1 MRLGLVESRLRTGPS
16 WRNEVLRLVD
26 DPDPRVRFQAAIALG
41 GSPLKAEEGDPVP
54 EALAR
59 VAARDGQDRWS
70 RAAVFSSLS
79 GREAAFV
86 EAIRKLARRGKPL
99 APELLTELGRMAALA
114 IGREQWP
121 SLLRLVVVR
130 EPGGTF
136 PLSDQAALLTGL
148 AESMRGK
155 LASARSGDL
164 LEAMA
169 AGDAGLATSIREV
182 VDAMAATALDSAAG
196 IDRRREAVG
205 LLGFAG
211 FEKAGE
217 TLLKLVDRASRR
229 RFRSRPSRR
238 SAPSATP
245 RSCRPCCRR
254 NDSAGRRRRS
264 ATRSSPR
271 CSTSRHTCRRSSMP
285 WPTAGSRRVPW
296 THSDVVSCLSTPTR
310 GSGERAGA
318 LFGAI
323 SSDRAKV
330 YESYKDVIRLTPDP
344 AHGRAVFRRECAQC
358 HRLDQEGTAVGP
370 DLFGI
375 RNQPKESILLH
386 ILVPDQEITQGFT
399 AYSVATEDG
408 RVLTGLIVSE
418 TPAAITLRQA
428 LGKEDT
434 IPRDQVAELSA
445 SKQSLMPQGLEK
457 SISRQEFA
465 DLLAYLKGE
474 AAGSR

>member
-1 MRLGLVESRLRTGPS
+1 M
-16 WRNEVLRLVD
+16 
-26 DPDPRVRFQAAIALG
+26 
-41 GSPLKAEEGDPVP
+41 P

-86 EAIRKLARRGKPL
+86 AALRKLAGGGKPL
-99 APELLTELGRMAALA
+99 APELLTELGRMAAAA

-130 EPGGTF
+130 EPGGAF
-136 PLSDQAALLTGL
+136 PPSDQAALLTGL

-169 AGDAGLATSIREV
+169 AGDAGLAASIREV
-182 VDAMAATALDSAAG
+182 VDAMAATALDPAAG

-211 FEKAGE
+211 FDKAGK
-217 TLLKLVDRASRR
+217 TLLKLVEPGQPAALQVAAVRALGTQRDAR
-229 RFRSRPSRR
+229 
-238 SAPSATP
+238 
-245 RSCRPCCRR
+245 
-254 NDSAGRRRRS
+254 GRRR
-264 ATRSSPR
+264 P
-271 CSTSRHTCRRSSMP
+271 CSTPERF
-285 WPTAGSRRVPW
+285 GG
-296 THSDVVSCLSTPTR
+296 STPTVR
-310 GSGERAGA
+310 DEVLAALLNQSAYVPAVLDAVADGRVPAGAVDALRRRQLSQHPDPRVRQRAEA

-323 SSDRAKV
+323 ASDRAKV
-330 YESYKDVIRLTPDP
+330 YESYKDVILLTPDP

-399 AYSVATEDG
+399 AYTVATEDG

-418 TPAAITLRQA
+418 TPAAITLRQP

-434 IPRDQVAELSA
+434 ILRDQVDELSA
-445 SKQSLMPQGLEK
+445 GKQSLMPQGLEK
-457 SISRQEFA
+457 NDHPPGVRRP
-465 DLLAYLKGE
+465 
-474 AAGSR
+474 AGLPQG

>member
-1 MRLGLVESRLRTGPS
+1 M
-16 WRNEVLRLVD
+16 
-26 DPDPRVRFQAAIALG
+26 
-41 GSPLKAEEGDPVP
+41 
-54 EALAR
+54 
-59 VAARDGQDRWS
+59 
-70 RAAVFSSLS
+70 
-79 GREAAFV
+79 
-86 EAIRKLARRGKPL
+86 
-99 APELLTELGRMAALA
+99 
-114 IGREQWP
+114 
-121 SLLRLVVVR
+121 
-130 EPGGTF
+130 
-136 PLSDQAALLTGL
+136 TGL

-211 FEKAGE
+211 FEKAGK
-217 TLLKLVDRASRR
+217 TLLKLVEPGQPAPLQVAAVRALGTQRD
-229 RFRSRPSRR
+229 
-238 SAPSATP
+238 AA
-245 RSCRPCCRR
+245 
-254 NDSAGRRRRS
+254 
-264 ATRSSPR
+264 
-271 CSTSRHTCRRSSMP
+271 
-285 WPTAGSRRVPW
+285 
-296 THSDVVSCLSTPTR
+296 VVSALLTPERFGGSTPTVR
-310 GSGERAGA
+310 DEILAALLNQSAYVPAVLDAVADGRVPAGAVDALRRRQLSQHPDPRVRERAEA

-323 SSDRAKV
+323 ASDRAKV
-330 YESYKDVIRLTPDP
+330 YQSYKDVILLAPEP
-344 AHGRAVFRRECAQC
+344 ARGRAVFRRECAQC

-457 SISRQEFA
+457 SITRQEFA